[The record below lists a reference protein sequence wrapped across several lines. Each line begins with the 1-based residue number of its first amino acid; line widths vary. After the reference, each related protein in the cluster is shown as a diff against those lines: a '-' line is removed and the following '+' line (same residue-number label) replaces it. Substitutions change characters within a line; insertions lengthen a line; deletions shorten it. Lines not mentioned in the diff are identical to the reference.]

1 MICPMLSALKP
12 TDDNGNPVDRECIYE
27 NCRFFN
33 VKVRDCNLMMASRAM
48 LKMAEQGPPA
58 AAPGPPPAALA
69 DMEKRFTEVGKGLL
83 HSSMEMQQLVQQAGQ
98 ATSSRVAE
106 VGDSLAQRLEGLA
119 EGLHAAPRETEAKL
133 AASLHEIEGRLGAAQ
148 QEVERRI
155 ATALQESE
163 ARTAQ
168 GLQDYLAEMR
178 HASEEGLARVQAR
191 LEEQGRGVGATAA
204 AASQSLD
211 QLTALTDLQQKVAE
225 RLLEEMS
232 LLSANARKLETTLA
246 SLDKKLDK
254 AADEGLQISQQLLLV
269 KGQSEKTHSALRG
282 LHEGNRAVIKAVET
296 QLERDQTDLARK
308 QQETAEEC
316 NNRGVALYYRGAL
329 DAALAAF
336 RRAIELLP
344 GYAEAHNNLG
354 LVLSRMGQDKEATE
368 AFQEALRIDPAMAEV
383 YNNLGF
389 MYHTSGKF
397 DRAVQ
402 MFGQAIQNSAD
413 SSVAYAN
420 LGNSFYKMKQADK
433 AVEAWRR
440 ALELDPMNENAR
452 RSLRMFQQDPGS
464 N

>member
-1 MICPMLSALKP
+1 
-12 TDDNGNPVDRECIYE
+12 
-27 NCRFFN
+27 
-33 VKVRDCNLMMASRAM
+33 
-48 LKMAEQGPPA
+48 
-58 AAPGPPPAALA
+58 
-69 DMEKRFTEVGKGLL
+69 
-83 HSSMEMQQLVQQAGQ
+83 
-98 ATSSRVAE
+98 
-106 VGDSLAQRLEGLA
+106 
-119 EGLHAAPRETEAKL
+119 
-133 AASLHEIEGRLGAAQ
+133 
-148 QEVERRI
+148 
-155 ATALQESE
+155 
-163 ARTAQ
+163 
-168 GLQDYLAEMR
+168 
-178 HASEEGLARVQAR
+178 
-191 LEEQGRGVGATAA
+191 
-204 AASQSLD
+204 
-211 QLTALTDLQQKVAE
+211 
-225 RLLEEMS
+225 MS
-232 LLSANARKLETTLA
+232 LLSANSRKLETTLA
-246 SLDKKLDK
+246 SHDKKLDK

-308 QQETAEEC
+308 QRETAEEC

-354 LVLSRMGQDKEATE
+354 LVLSR
-368 AFQEALRIDPAMAEV
+368 
-383 YNNLGF
+383 
-389 MYHTSGKF
+389 YHTTGKF

-402 MFGQAIQNSAD
+402 MFGQAIQNSGD